1 MIKPIIRETRRD
13 DIIKSRDEWD
23 KQFELDNAAYD
34 SQWDDYNDAE
44 YQICEKVKN
53 EILKSLGGLRD
64 DRLKIDVSLT
74 SHFGNANVRF
84 RFGAPFDK
92 VTSLCWDATISID
105 KDGQVKKETGS
116 YSGLEAYTPELIKDL
131 KKSTNI
137 IECIMD
143 MDWETILGNAQKDKP
158 KYDDYIKTTRPSRK
172 DRPDFETQ
180 LIQTSIE
187 DIIGTTTLI
196 SCSAPP
202 SSNYRAGTCGV
213 CQIVGETPQTYRV
226 RFVTN
231 YNLAEIKKDISKLN
245 DLDICGVKKD
255 TFINKLVTKDKDGNL
270 FYTEL

>member
-1 MIKPIIRETRRD
+1 MIKTIIRENRRD
-13 DIIKSRDEWD
+13 DIIKNRDEWE
-23 KQFELDNAAYD
+23 KQFNLDVTNYNN
-34 SQWDDYNDAE
+34 QWNDYNDAE
-44 YQICEKVKN
+44 YEICERVKDI
-53 EILKSLGGLRD
+53 ILKRLGGLRD

-74 SHFGNANVRF
+74 SHFGNTNVRF

-92 VTSLCWDATISID
+92 VTSLCCDATISID

-116 YSGLEAYTPELIKDL
+116 YSCLEAYTPELIKDL

-158 KYDDYIKTTRPSRK
+158 KYDDYVKTTAPSRK

-180 LIQTSIE
+180 LIKASIE

-196 SCSAPP
+196 SCSVPP
-202 SSNYRAGTCGV
+202 SSNYRAGTWGV

-226 RFVTN
+226 RFITN
-231 YNLAEIKKDISKLN
+231 YNLTEIKKDISKLN

-255 TFINKLVTKDKDGNL
+255 TLINKLVTKDKEGNL